1 MLVYDHN
8 SHYIKMSLWRI
19 QDEAN
24 QRSEIEYI
32 ISPSVLSSLQNS
44 ERLPA
49 VPLIVLVSGVIKPV
63 SIAYAQSP
71 HVGTGSYL
79 VAGGGEGPVA
89 QALELVGV
97 ASGTTVNPWLCEPTS
112 HNPHESTRTSGRGY
126 IQAKSDTICQTSPP
140 PGSLWGITQ
149 YLYRSTWRGWRLE
162 QVKIS
167 TCPAEL
173 GSDEFGRPTCRSDF
187 MREFINWRCTKGTR
201 YNYKVTAH
209 HRLLAD
215 GTYRYQ
221 RPSP

>member
-1 MLVYDHN
+1 MKL
-8 SHYIKMSLWRI
+8 IKDMQPPTSYRP
-19 QDEAN
+19 A
-24 QRSEIEYI
+24 RSRVFR
-32 ISPSVLSSLQNS
+32 VLSISL
-44 ERLPA
+44 LFT
-49 VPLIVLVSGVIKPV
+49 LIVLVSGVVKPV

-79 VAGGGEGPVA
+79 VAGGGEGPVT

-112 HNPHESTRTSGRGY
+112 HNPHESTRTPGRGY
-126 IQAKSDTICQTSPP
+126 IQAKSDTICQTYPP

-187 MREFINWRCTKGTR
+187 MRAFINWRCTKGTR

-215 GTYRYQ
+215 GTYYQ
-221 RPSP
+221 NYSTRKTGEWFQEGRVECTK